1 MLGYLVPPLCVWWG
15 RVFVFSARALALL
28 LRCFCAAFTLLLR
41 CFYTAF
47 ALLLHCFCAAFTLLL
62 RCFYTA
68 FALLLHLYATRA
80 EFCTIDSL

>member
-28 LRCFCAAFTLLLR
+28 LRCF
-41 CFYTAF
+41 YTAF
-47 ALLLHCFCAAFTLLL
+47 ALLLHCFCI
-62 RCFYTA
+62 A